1 MPPTL
6 AIPSVLPDLD
16 PAVEELGSMDSQ
28 PGWIHD
34 DQHGHDMGGDCLN
47 VAMLCV
53 VAVVVCYLGVFIAV
67 RQRARRAAAYTA
79 VADKDEHEAHP
90 EEAST
95 GDKEVEKNQL

>member
-1 MPPTL
+1 
-6 AIPSVLPDLD
+6 
-16 PAVEELGSMDSQ
+16 MDSQ

-47 VAMLCV
+47 MAMLCV
-53 VAVVVCYLGVFIAV
+53 VAILVCYLGVFIAL
-67 RQRARRAAAYTA
+67 RKRARQAAAYTA
-79 VADKDEHEAHP
+79 VVDKDEHEAGS